1 MTAPLILAS
10 AAAAQDRGF
19 SFWPETASAGARS
32 VDLVYLSLLGLTAF
46 FVLVIGLLALGYGV
60 KYRAASDARRD
71 GPIKH
76 AMYVELTWIILPLII
91 TIGVFSFGTS
101 VYLEAV
107 SAPSDARA
115 VYVVGKQWMWK
126 VLHPAGRQEISE
138 LHVPAGEPV
147 KLLMTSQD
155 VIHSFF
161 VPALR
166 KKQDVLP
173 NRYTTMWFTPDAP
186 GTYDLYCAEYCGAQ
200 HALMRGKLV
209 VMSKPDFQTWLAEEP
224 PIVERNNAGGADS
237 AKPPFEALG
246 CAECHV
252 DGRPEQCPPLEGL
265 FGSRVTL
272 RGGGSAVVDESYLRR
287 SILEPN
293 ADIVADY
300 DAPSAMPSYQD
311 QLTERQLMQLIEYIK
326 SLQNEPKP
334 TGGKES

>member
-1 MTAPLILAS
+1 MTSPLLLAS
-10 AAAAQDRGF
+10 SMTEESRGF
-19 SFWPETASAGARS
+19 SLWPETASAGARE

-46 FVLVIGLLALGYGV
+46 FVLLIGLLALGYGV
-60 KYRAASDARRD
+60 KYRADSDAHRD
-71 GPIKH
+71 SGIKH
-76 AMYVELTWIILPLII
+76 AMYVEATWIVLPLII
-91 TIGVFSFGTS
+91 TMGVFIFGAS
-101 VYLEAV
+101 VYVKAV
-107 SAPSDARA
+107 TPPTGARA

-126 VLHPAGRQEISE
+126 VLHPAGRQEINE

-173 NRYTTMWFTPDAP
+173 NRYTTMWFTPSEP
-186 GTYDLYCAEYCGAQ
+186 GTYDLFCAEYCGAQ

-209 VMSKPDFQTWLAEEP
+209 VLSKPEFQAWLAEET
-224 PIVERNNAGGADS
+224 PIIARTREGS
-237 AKPPFEALG
+237 AEAASPPFVTLG

-252 DGRPEQCPPLEGL
+252 DGQPEECPPLEGL

-272 RGGGSAVVDESYLRR
+272 RDGGSAVVDESYLRR

-293 ADIVADY
+293 AEIVEGY
-300 DAPSAMPSYQD
+300 DAPSAMPSYQN
-311 QLTERQLMQLIEYIK
+311 QLSERELMQLIEYIK
-326 SLQNEPKP
+326 NLESAPKP
-334 TGGKES
+334 AGGEGS

>member
-1 MTAPLILAS
+1 MTAPTLLAY
-10 AAAAQDRGF
+10 AAAQDRGF
-19 SFWPETASAGARS
+19 ALWPETASTGARD
-32 VDLVYLSLLGLTAF
+32 VDLVYLSLLALAAF
-46 FVLVIGLLALGYGV
+46 FVILIGLLALGYGV
-60 KYRAASDARRD
+60 KYRAGSDAHRG

-76 AMYVELTWIILPLII
+76 AVYVELTWIVVPLVI
-91 TIGVFSFGTS
+91 TIGVFLFGAS
-101 VYLEAV
+101 VYLESV
-107 SAPSDARA
+107 SPPSGARS

-126 VLHPAGRQEISE
+126 VLHPAGRQEINE

-173 NRYTTMWFTPDAP
+173 NRYTTMWFTPSEP
-186 GTYDLYCAEYCGAQ
+186 GTYDLFCAEYCGAQ

-209 VMSKPDFQTWLAEEP
+209 VLSKPDFQTWLAEEP
-224 PIVERNNAGGADS
+224 AIVERNRAAGTEA
-237 AKPPFEALG
+237 ARPPFEALG

-252 DGRPEQCPPLEGL
+252 DGRPEECPPLEGL

-293 ADIVADY
+293 AEIVEGY
-300 DAPSAMPSYQD
+300 DAPSAMPSYQN
-311 QLTERQLMQLIEYIK
+311 QLSERQVMQLIEYIK
-326 SLQNEPKP
+326 SLEVAPKP
-334 TGGKES
+334 AGEEGS